1 MVIDIVIKKSID
13 GFSAEIPSIKGCESW
28 AHDEENALEKIIEI
42 ASFYLKIPKEKFKVD
57 KARSE
62 EDRIIYKLIFNKN

>member
-42 ASFYLKIPKEKFKVD
+42 ASFYLKIPKEKFKID